1 MCERYPGYLFGG
13 TPVSSWDRS
22 FNSLENQ
29 IQQQY
34 RGRAGAG
41 ARCWGSMS
49 EGGGVSAAGGDSC
62 KTNLIVN
69 YLPQTMTEKDLY
81 AMFMTIGPI
90 ESCRVMKDFKT
101 GYSYGFGFVNFTRE
115 EDAARAI
122 DTFNGYQLRNKR
134 LKVSYARPSGDDIKD
149 TNLYVTNLPRAITE
163 EQLETIFGK
172 YGRIVQKHILRDKS
186 NGTPRGVAFV
196 RFDKREE
203 AQEAIAALN
212 NVIPEGGT
220 EPLSVKP
227 TSSDA
232 VYRRGVSRANSR
244 LRLHS
249 DTMVRARLTSLGAHG
264 RSSVPPTTLER
275 QPCVAEEHGKQ
286 KAAYYAGW
294 AAGFHHNRGDYAWTC
309 GNCMMPDPWERFSSP
324 PLPGSHPTTPRNGCR
339 PGVCVNNRVYPP
351 NYVGKGASRASRGRN
366 LPWAPNYGA
375 EERYK
380 GQRCRNAP
388 TPYW

>member
-13 TPVSSWDRS
+13 TPVSSWDRG

-29 IQQQY
+29 IQHQY

-41 ARCWGSMS
+41 GRFWGSMS

-134 LKVSYARPSGDDIKD
+134 LKVSYARPSGDEIKE

-163 EQLETIFGK
+163 DQLETIFGK

-186 NGTPRGVAFV
+186 NGAPRGVAFV
-196 RFDKREE
+196 RYDKREE

-220 EPLSVKP
+220 EPLCVK
-227 TSSDA
+227 
-232 VYRRGVSRANSR
+232 
-244 LRLHS
+244 
-249 DTMVRARLTSLGAHG
+249 
-264 RSSVPPTTLER
+264 
-275 QPCVAEEHGKQ
+275 VAEEHGKQ

-294 AAGFHHNRGDYAWTC
+294 AAGFQHNRGDYTWTC
-309 GNCMMPDPWERFSSP
+309 GTCMMPGDAWDEFSP

-339 PGVCVNNRVYPP
+339 PGVCVNTRVYP
-351 NYVGKGASRASRGRN
+351 NYPIKGNRSNRGRN
-366 LPWAPNYGA
+366 LPWGPNFGN
-375 EERYK
+375 EERYR

-388 TPYW
+388 APY

>member
-34 RGRAGAG
+34 RGRVGG
-41 ARCWGSMS
+41 GVRCWGSMS
-49 EGGGVSAAGGDSC
+49 EGGGISSAGGDTA

-134 LKVSYARPSGDDIKD
+134 LKVSYARPSGEDIKD

-220 EPLSVKP
+220 EPLSVK
-227 TSSDA
+227 TVSVGT
-232 VYRRGVSRANSR
+232 VYGARRR
-244 LRLHS
+244 LLS
-249 DTMVRARLTSLGAHG
+249 DTT
-264 RSSVPPTTLER
+264 
-275 QPCVAEEHGKQ
+275 VAEEHGKQ

-294 AAGFHHNRGDYAWTC
+294 AAGFHHNRVPHA
-309 GNCMMPDPWERFSSP
+309 
-324 PLPGSHPTTPRNGCR
+324 TPQRHHSLDQLDMLHRQDLYLQQNRYRREYHQHQPAYMAHHR
-339 PGVCVNNRVYPP
+339 PF
-351 NYVGKGASRASRGRN
+351 
-366 LPWAPNYGA
+366 
-375 EERYK
+375 
-380 GQRCRNAP
+380 
-388 TPYW
+388 

>member
-81 AMFMTIGPI
+81 AMFMSIGPI

-220 EPLSVKP
+220 EPLSVK
-227 TSSDA
+227 
-232 VYRRGVSRANSR
+232 
-244 LRLHS
+244 
-249 DTMVRARLTSLGAHG
+249 
-264 RSSVPPTTLER
+264 
-275 QPCVAEEHGKQ
+275 VAEEHGKQ

-294 AAGFHHNRGDYAWTC
+294 AAGFHHNRVIPQRLAMVVGPEFASTRGYTPIIQPKGPLDRTGVETSHGLQTSPMKNVTKVSDAGTLHRHI
-309 GNCMMPDPWERFSSP
+309 GNGY
-324 PLPGSHPTTPRNGCR
+324 L
-339 PGVCVNNRVYPP
+339 
-351 NYVGKGASRASRGRN
+351 
-366 LPWAPNYGA
+366 
-375 EERYK
+375 
-380 GQRCRNAP
+380 
-388 TPYW
+388 

>member
-13 TPVSSWDRS
+13 TPVSSWDRG

-29 IQQQY
+29 IQHQY
-34 RGRAGAG
+34 RGRSGLP
-41 ARCWGSMS
+41 RCWGSMS
-49 EGGGVSAAGGDSC
+49 EGGGVSAAGGDTA

-122 DTFNGYQLRNKR
+122 ETFNGYQLRNKR
-134 LKVSYARPSGDDIKD
+134 LKVSYARPSGDDIKE

-220 EPLSVKP
+220 EPLSVK
-227 TSSDA
+227 
-232 VYRRGVSRANSR
+232 
-244 LRLHS
+244 
-249 DTMVRARLTSLGAHG
+249 
-264 RSSVPPTTLER
+264 
-275 QPCVAEEHGKQ
+275 VAEEHGKQ

-294 AAGFHHNRGDYAWTC
+294 AAGFHHNRGDFAWSC
-309 GNCMMPDPWERFSSP
+309 GSCMMPDPWERFSSP
-324 PLPGSHPTTPRNGCR
+324 PLGGSHPSTPRNGCR
-339 PGVCVNNRVYPP
+339 PGACANRIYP
-351 NYVGKGASRASRGRN
+351 NYLPGKGRGNRGGRN
-366 LPWAPNYGA
+366 PPWAGFA
-375 EERYK
+375 EDRFK
-380 GQRCRNAP
+380 GQRCRNGPAP
-388 TPYW
+388 YCGTF

>member
-34 RGRAGAG
+34 RGRVGAG
-41 ARCWGSMS
+41 VRCWGSMS
-49 EGGGVSAAGGDSC
+49 EGGGISSAGGDMA

-90 ESCRVMKDFKT
+90 ESCRVMKDFKIYKLILMAKT
-101 GYSYGFGFVNFTRE
+101 NNIME
-115 EDAARAI
+115 
-122 DTFNGYQLRNKR
+122 
-134 LKVSYARPSGDDIKD
+134 VSYARPSGEDIKD

-196 RFDKREE
+196 RVNYKMHRLGSGEYC
-203 AQEAIAALN
+203 LN
-212 NVIPEGGT
+212 
-220 EPLSVKP
+220 
-227 TSSDA
+227 
-232 VYRRGVSRANSR
+232 
-244 LRLHS
+244 
-249 DTMVRARLTSLGAHG
+249 
-264 RSSVPPTTLER
+264 
-275 QPCVAEEHGKQ
+275 VAEEHGKQ

-294 AAGFHHNRGDYAWTC
+294 AAGFHHNR
-309 GNCMMPDPWERFSSP
+309 
-324 PLPGSHPTTPRNGCR
+324 
-339 PGVCVNNRVYPP
+339 VNN
-351 NYVGKGASRASRGRN
+351 N
-366 LPWAPNYGA
+366 
-375 EERYK
+375 
-380 GQRCRNAP
+380 
-388 TPYW
+388 

>member
-34 RGRAGAG
+34 RGRVGAG
-41 ARCWGSMS
+41 VRCWGSMS
-49 EGGGVSAAGGDSC
+49 EGGISSAGDAG

-81 AMFMTIGPI
+81 AMFMSIGPI

-122 DTFNGYQLRNKR
+122 ETFNGYQLRNKR
-134 LKVSYARPSGDDIKD
+134 LKVSYARPSGEDIKE

-163 EQLETIFGK
+163 DQLETIFGK

-212 NVIPEGGT
+212 NVIPEGGS
-220 EPLSVKP
+220 EPLCVK
-227 TSSDA
+227 
-232 VYRRGVSRANSR
+232 
-244 LRLHS
+244 
-249 DTMVRARLTSLGAHG
+249 
-264 RSSVPPTTLER
+264 
-275 QPCVAEEHGKQ
+275 VAEEHGKQ

-294 AAGFHHNRGDYAWTC
+294 AAGFHHNRGDFAWNC
-309 GNCMMPDPWERFSSP
+309 GNCMMPDAWERFPSP
-324 PLPGSHPTTPRNGCR
+324 PLGGSHPTTPRNGCR
-339 PGVCVNNRVYPP
+339 PGSCANTRIFP
-351 NYVGKGASRASRGRN
+351 NYPKNSPRNNRGRN
-366 LPWAPNYGA
+366 FPWGQGV
-375 EERYK
+375 EDRFK
-380 GQRCRNAP
+380 GQRCRNGQA
-388 TPYW
+388 PYW

>member
-34 RGRAGAG
+34 RGRGGAG
-41 ARCWGSMS
+41 VRCWGSMS
-49 EGGGVSAAGGDSC
+49 EGGGISSAGGDTA

-134 LKVSYARPSGDDIKD
+134 LKVSYARPSGEEIKD

-196 RFDKREE
+196 RYDKREE

-220 EPLSVKP
+220 EPLSVK
-227 TSSDA
+227 
-232 VYRRGVSRANSR
+232 
-244 LRLHS
+244 
-249 DTMVRARLTSLGAHG
+249 
-264 RSSVPPTTLER
+264 
-275 QPCVAEEHGKQ
+275 VAEEHGKQ

-294 AAGFHHNRGDYAWTC
+294 AAGFHHNRGDYSWSC
-309 GNCMMPDPWERFSSP
+309 GTCMMPDSWDGFSSP
-324 PLPGSHPTTPRNGCR
+324 PLPGSHPNTPRNGCR
-339 PGVCVNNRVYPP
+339 PGACANQRPYPQNHP
-351 NYVGKGASRASRGRN
+351 GKPTPRSGRGRG
-366 LPWAPNYGA
+366 PWGQFRGD
-375 EERYK
+375 EMYK
-380 GQRCRNAP
+380 GQRCRNGTA
-388 TPYW
+388 PYW